1 MSEKKRVLMLVYG
14 NAHRDPRVRQSA
26 EELAANGYEV
36 DVFGVAL
43 QNASSGLSTVN
54 HVQIYILPLVNSLGM
69 AFKQL
74 WALIRGRVPSWEGHT
89 RSSGMAILLYWLWA
103 LRLGLARHYD
113 IVHCHEHQP
122 MPVAWLL
129 ARLKRIPWIYDAH
142 EPLPA
147 NRTGRGRKA
156 SMAIRIEEIF
166 LRRANAVVTVG
177 QRLAKELQERGARDV
192 VVIGSWKRLEQFRL
206 PNAVR
211 QEIREKLNM
220 SQEALAVVYIG
231 VLQPDRRI
239 APLLEAAADAP
250 DIHIIIGGY
259 GPDEPLVTDMAQKY
273 ANIHWLG
280 IVPLDEV
287 ARYTVAGD
295 AIYYCLNPE
304 AHIAHYST
312 PNKLF
317 EALAAAKP
325 MIALRGVGE
334 LSDILEEVGA
344 GVWLNRPT
352 KEDVLGAFEQLRD
365 PENRA
370 ALQEAAQQGGDRY
383 HWGIAAQRLLDL
395 YGRLLA

>member
-1 MSEKKRVLMLVYG
+1 MLVYG

-43 QNASSGLSTVN
+43 QNVSSGLSTVN
-54 HVQIYILPLVNSLGM
+54 DVHIYILPLVNRLSV

-74 WALIRGRVPSWEGHT
+74 WPLMRGRMPQWNGGT
-89 RSSGMAILLYWLWA
+89 RSSGLAILFYWLWV
-103 LRLGLARHYD
+103 LRLGLVRRYH
-113 IVHCHEHQP
+113 IIHCHEHQP

-129 ARLKRIPWIYDAH
+129 ARMKRVPWIYDAH

-156 SMAIRIEEIF
+156 SMAIRIEEAF
-166 LRRANAVVTVG
+166 LRRADAVITVG
-177 QRLAKELQERGARDV
+177 GRLAKELRDRGAKEV

-206 PNAVR
+206 PTAVR
-211 QEIREKLNM
+211 QEIRQKLNIP
-220 SQEALAVVYIG
+220 QDALAVVYIG

-259 GPDEPLVTDMAQKY
+259 GPDEPLVTDMAQQHT
-273 ANIHWLG
+273 NIHWLG
-280 IVPLDEV
+280 AVPLDDV
-287 ARYTVAGD
+287 ARYTAAGD
-295 AIYYCLNPE
+295 AIYYCLNPN
-304 AHIAHYST
+304 AHIAYYST

-317 EALAAAKP
+317 EALAAGRP
-325 MIALRGVGE
+325 VIALHNVGE
-334 LSDILEEVGA
+334 LSDILEDVGA
-344 GVWLNRPT
+344 GVWLNHPT
-352 KEDVLGAFEQLRD
+352 KENVLDAFEQLRD
-365 PENRA
+365 PARHA
-370 ALQEAAQQGGDRY
+370 ALQEAARKGGDRY

-395 YGRLLA
+395 YGRLMA